1 MAAIPVN
8 AFGAADNRDVTHN
21 FFRMNTKPGAP
32 DDLDTALNQCFSK
45 AGDQRNNSQL
55 FYILV
60 VVGAVAAG
68 IAATVSP
75 DQVKALGQHHQP
87 VLKIVVLAFDQ
98 FPDGPIL
105 DFRHLCASSV
115 LATDFKEGVS

>member
-8 AFGAADNRDVTHN
+8 AFGATDNRDVTHN
-21 FFRMNTKPGAP
+21 FFRMNTKPGTP

-45 AGDQRNNSQL
+45 AWDQRNNSQL

-75 DQVKALGQHHQP
+75 DQVKVLVQHHQP

-98 FPDGPIL
+98 LLDGPIL

-115 LATDFKEGVS
+115 LAADFKEGVS

>member
-8 AFGAADNRDVTHN
+8 AFGAANNRNVTHN

-60 VVGAVAAG
+60 VVGTVAAG
-68 IAATVSP
+68 IAAAISP
-75 DQVKALGQHHQP
+75 NQVKSLSQNHQP
-87 VLKIVVLAFDQ
+87 FLKVVVLAFDQ
-98 FPDGPIL
+98 FPDGPAL
-105 DFRHLCASSV
+105 YFRHLCASSV
-115 LATDFKEGVS
+115 LATDFKEGIS

>member
-8 AFGAADNRDVTHN
+8 AFGAADNRDVKHN
-21 FFRMNTKPGAP
+21 FFRMYTKSGTP

-45 AGDQRNNSQL
+45 AWDQRNNSQL

-60 VVGAVAAG
+60 VVGTVAAG

-75 DQVKALGQHHQP
+75 DQVKVLGQHHQP

-98 FPDGPIL
+98 LLDGPIL
-105 DFRHLCASSV
+105 DIRHLGASSV
-115 LATDFKEGVS
+115 LAADFKEGIS

>member
-21 FFRMNTKPGAP
+21 FFGMNTKSGTP

-55 FYILV
+55 FYIFV
-60 VVGAVAAG
+60 VVGTVATG
-68 IAATVSP
+68 IAATVPP
-75 DQVKALGQHHQP
+75 DQVKAFGQHHQP

-105 DFRHLCASSV
+105 DFQHLCTSSI